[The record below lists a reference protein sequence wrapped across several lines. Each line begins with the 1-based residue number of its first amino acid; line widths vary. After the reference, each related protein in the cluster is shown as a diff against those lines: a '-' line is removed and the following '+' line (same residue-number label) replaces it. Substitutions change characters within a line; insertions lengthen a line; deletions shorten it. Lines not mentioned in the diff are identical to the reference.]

1 MASTCG
7 LGPHD
12 RRGHIGYGLLRLA
25 DPRLIPS
32 VLMLDGLRSRRS
44 IVLSLEF
51 HLPADA
57 AMPRLTSRAAVLR
70 LWLALALLLAAG
82 LGLMLLS
89 KNLRLLFHVLVSQ
102 RP

>member
-1 MASTCG
+1 
-7 LGPHD
+7 
-12 RRGHIGYGLLRLA
+12 
-25 DPRLIPS
+25 
-32 VLMLDGLRSRRS
+32 
-44 IVLSLEF
+44 
-51 HLPADA
+51 
-57 AMPRLTSRAAVLR
+57 MPRLTSRAAVLR